1 MQTLNFFLFF
11 TPNLYMF
18 YHTQTNVLQT
28 AKLAKKSDTQPNQE
42 GGEMMS
48 HFLSKPHLEQQEL
61 KNYHMSQSN

>member
-1 MQTLNFFLFF
+1 
-11 TPNLYMF
+11 MF